1 MNIIEVK
8 AQLSFDQ
15 FRMGKYYRVDAD
27 DPRIQAQIHGGYFK
41 ATEPAPGDLAPA
53 ASSGDASG
61 DLDSGV
67 PGPKKRAPRKKTL
80 GEEVG
85 DGPGE
90 HRPDQDPELR
100 ALQSLEPRSQDGQSD

>member
-1 MNIIEVK
+1 MNLIEVK

-41 ATEPAPGDLAPA
+41 ATEPAPGNLAPA
-53 ASSGDASG
+53 PLGGDTGG

-67 PGPKKRAPRKKTL
+67 QGPKKRAPRKKTQAL
-80 GEEVG
+80 VDGEPDGQG
-85 DGPGE
+85 DNQ
-90 HRPDQDPELR
+90 PDRESSVR
-100 ALQSLEPRSQDGQSD
+100 DGQSSGPGPQDG

>member
-1 MNIIEVK
+1 MNLIEVK

-67 PGPKKRAPRKKTL
+67 PGPKKRAPRKKTQAL
-80 GEEVG
+80 VDGEPDGQG
-85 DGPGE
+85 DNQPDQEPSVRDGQGSGPG
-90 HRPDQDPELR
+90 
-100 ALQSLEPRSQDGQSD
+100 SQDG